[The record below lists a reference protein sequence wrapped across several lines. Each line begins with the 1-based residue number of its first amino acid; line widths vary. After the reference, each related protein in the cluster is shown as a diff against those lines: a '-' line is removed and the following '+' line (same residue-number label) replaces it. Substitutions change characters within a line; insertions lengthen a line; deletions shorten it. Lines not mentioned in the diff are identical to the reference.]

1 MVNEHRKTFLKNS
14 AAQYAL
20 QLAKYILPFVT
31 LPYLTRVLGV
41 EGYAVRA
48 YVLAVMSFAQLLLEF
63 GFNLHGAKLVAGFKD
78 DVERVEKTIGSILA
92 SKLVLQIIGLPI
104 IFGMCVAIPLMGEN
118 IPFTFLCYL
127 SICFSVLMPDFIFMA
142 YEKLGILTSRYVIS
156 KLLATVLTFALVK
169 GPNDL
174 WLVGLLDV
182 ISAFIALVLS
192 FASLSRDFGLVIG
205 MPSLQ
210 SIWASIKGSALYF
223 LSNVSG
229 TIMSSAT
236 TIAVGLWISDSAV
249 VSYWSLGMTVAN
261 AVNALYTPLTN
272 ALYPHMINEYDQ
284 KLARRMLMLATP
296 VALFI
301 AAVVFF
307 LSDQIML
314 LLGGIDYVA
323 GSYVIACLAPLF
335 FFGFPVILL
344 GWPLLGAAGYV
355 EEMTRTSLTATVLL
369 LLGLGALYIIG
380 AFSIVAVA
388 TLRCFCEFVLLAFRA
403 IYVCKYNLLGSDPIK
418 RGSK

>member
-92 SKLVLQIIGLPI
+92 SKLVLQIIGFPI

-156 KLLATVLTFALVK
+156 KLLYSR
-169 GPNDL
+169 
-174 WLVGLLDV
+174 LL
-182 ISAFIALVLS
+182 
-192 FASLSRDFGLVIG
+192 SLRAQMTFGLSVCL
-205 MPSLQ
+205 MSFPHL
-210 SIWASIKGSALYF
+210 LR
-223 LSNVSG
+223 LSY
-229 TIMSSAT
+229 
-236 TIAVGLWISDSAV
+236 LLPHFHEISD
-249 VSYWSLGMTVAN
+249 WSSECQACSLFG
-261 AVNALYTPLTN
+261 LPLKD
-272 ALYPHMINEYDQ
+272 L
-284 KLARRMLMLATP
+284 
-296 VALFI
+296 LFI
-301 AAVVFF
+301 SCQMFQGP
-307 LSDQIML
+307 LCL
-314 LLGGIDYVA
+314 LRRQSLWG
-323 GSYVIACLAPLF
+323 
-335 FFGFPVILL
+335 FGFPIL
-344 GWPLLGAAGYV
+344 
-355 EEMTRTSLTATVLL
+355 R
-369 LLGLGALYIIG
+369 
-380 AFSIVAVA
+380 
-388 TLRCFCEFVLLAFRA
+388 
-403 IYVCKYNLLGSDPIK
+403 
-418 RGSK
+418 